1 MSRPSSA
8 IQIVRP
14 PPLTAQQA
22 AAGAVA
28 ATASK
33 LQPSSG
39 GLNVNAAT
47 FGAAVVSSPAGA
59 GLSPEKRTGE
69 LTSLY

>member
-22 AAGAVA
+22 AAA
-28 ATASK
+28 ATLK
-33 LQPSSG
+33 TQPSSG
-39 GLNVNAAT
+39 GLNVNAAA
-47 FGAAVVSSPAGA
+47 FGSGATSAAAAGA
-59 GLSPEKRTGE
+59 LSPDKRTGE
-69 LTSLY
+69 FEIARDAVS